1 MDMTFRPAAPAE
13 APAGAALLA
22 RSMARFGDALL
33 GLGDHQRQLAVLEA
47 FWRGADNRFSHRLAE
62 LALLDGE
69 IAGLALTFGGPQS
82 LALNFGV
89 ARHILKVYSLR
100 QALRFGWLGL
110 HMAGYTE
117 VKRDEYLLSNLAVF
131 PWAERRGLGRH
142 LLQRSDELARAA
154 GYRRITLTVELGNER
169 ARGLYLSHGYRVIER
184 HPTPQLETKLGTLGT
199 ERLIKDL

>member
-1 MDMTFRPAAPAE
+1 MDLTRRPAAPAD

-22 RSMARFGDALL
+22 RSMAQFGDALL

-47 FWRGADNRFSHRLAE
+47 FWRGADNRFSHQLAE
-62 LALLDGE
+62 VALLDGE
-69 IAGLALTFGGPQS
+69 IAGLALTFGGSQS
-82 LALNFGV
+82 LALNFGF
-89 ARHILKVYSLR
+89 ARRILKVYGLR

-110 HMAGYTE
+110 PMAGYTE
-117 VKRDEYLLSNLAVF
+117 VQRDEYLLSNLAVF
-131 PWAERRGLGRH
+131 PWAEGRGVGRY
-142 LLQRSDELARAA
+142 LLQRSDELAQAA